1 MNLYSRAM
9 DIVLEAGNELI
20 EREGIE
26 RISEK
31 SKTDYVTEVDIRVQK
46 MIFEKLSRLDPTV
59 QFLGEE
65 KDNRKI
71 DPHGKIWIL
80 DPVDGTTN
88 LIHDFQHSVISLAYQ
103 EAGDVQFG
111 IVYNPFSRELF
122 SGKKGSGA
130 YLNDRKI
137 SVSNVRSLSQS
148 LISIGTAPGCR
159 EDADRAFARM
169 RRIYDCCQDIR
180 RVGTAALELAYVAC
194 GRLDGFYEGHLHIWD
209 YAAGKLLVEEAGGIV
224 LADQERVFASAPG
237 IAEEF
242 RCIAEEEEKVL

>member
-1 MNLYSRAM
+1 M
-9 DIVLEAGNELI
+9 
-20 EREGIE
+20 
-26 RISEK
+26 
-31 SKTDYVTEVDIRVQK
+31 
-46 MIFEKLSRLDPTV
+46 
-59 QFLGEE
+59 
-65 KDNRKI
+65 
-71 DPHGKIWIL
+71 
-80 DPVDGTTN
+80 DGTTN

-103 EAGDVQFG
+103 EAGEVQFG

-130 YLNDRKI
+130 FLNDRRI

-159 EDADRAFARM
+159 KDADRAFARM
-169 RRIYDCCQDIR
+169 RRIYDRCQDIR

-209 YAAGKLLVEEAGGIV
+209 YGAGKLLVEEAGGIV

-242 RCIAEEEEKVL
+242 RCIAEEEENVL